1 MLNPDARGLY
11 TNAVCPPPGYVFDQ
25 AIATTYSLDPATL
38 LTLPTHLALAER
50 PSSAPPDP
58 IELLESLRRL
68 SDRFSV
74 YVDHTGIKA
83 PSTRNLLYGFLE
95 SMVIPVRAPR
105 GGVFHPKIWALR
117 FIEPDLDAPP
127 LIRLLVLSR
136 NITFDRSWDIA
147 LQLEG
152 QPGLR
157 YIAANRPL
165 GELIQSLPDM
175 SAQPVSESRRKQ
187 AEQLAEEIRKT
198 SWELPEGYESAEFH
212 VLGNNRRA
220 WSPPRAR
227 RMAVVSPFLTDTA
240 LAWLR
245 NQTDMLV
252 AVISRPEALNEL
264 EPAPMEERWFTLDD
278 AAETEDGEGADRRDT
293 LGLHAKVYVL
303 EKGAWTRLYLGSA
316 NATSASFI
324 ERKNVEVLVELT
336 GKTSRVGG
344 IDTLLGESGLGSLL
358 SEYVRPE
365 EGIQEADVEELAAL
379 KALNSAKAVLAE
391 AELKVV
397 CKPDGDAWQLMLLA
411 SREFQ
416 LPGIARL
423 AAWPITIAEDRAVD
437 IMGIT
442 QCKAM
447 ELGRYATESLTGLI
461 AFELAADVKNLKLR
475 LVLNLPIEGLPENR
489 DDAIFRLVLNNRD
502 GFLRYLRLM
511 LGEEGSP
518 FGNED
523 RLFNGEGGKGGW
535 SPRFSDEVPI
545 LEELVRTFSRNP
557 EKLKDV
563 RAVMDRLRKN
573 PDTAS
578 IIPPDFV
585 RVWTVFEDALREAG
599 R

>member
-1 MLNPDARGLY
+1 MLSPDARGLY
-11 TNAVCPPPGYVFDQ
+11 TNAVCPPPGYIFDQ
-25 AIATTYSLDPATL
+25 AIATTYSIDPATL

-50 PSSAPPDP
+50 PSSSPPDP
-58 IELLESLRRL
+58 IKLLESLRRL

-105 GGVFHPKIWALR
+105 GGVFHPKIWVLR

-152 QPGLR
+152 RPGLR

-165 GELIQSLPDM
+165 GELIQTLPVM
-175 SAQPVSESRRKQ
+175 SALPVSEARRLR
-187 AEQLAEEIRKT
+187 AEQLADEIRKT
-198 SWELPEGYESAEFH
+198 DWELPEGYESVDFH

-227 RMAVVSPFLTDTA
+227 RMAVVSPFLTDNA

-245 NQTDMLV
+245 SQTDKLV
-252 AVISRPEALNEL
+252 AVVSRPEALNDL
-264 EPAPMEERWFTLDD
+264 EPAPAEERWLTLDD
-278 AAETEDGEGADRRDT
+278 AAETEDGEEADRRDT
-293 LGLHAKVYVL
+293 LGLHAKIYL
-303 EKGAWTRLYLGSA
+303 HEKGAWTRLYLGSA
-316 NATSASFI
+316 NATSASLI
-324 ERKNVEVLVELT
+324 ERKNVEVLVELA

-344 IDTLLGESGLGSLL
+344 IDALLGESGLGSLL
-358 SEYVRPE
+358 SEYVRQE
-365 EGIQEADVEELAAL
+365 EGMSAEDADEVAAHR
-379 KALNSAKAVLAE
+379 ALDSAKAVLAE
-391 AELKVV
+391 AALKVL
-397 CKPDGDAWQLMLLA
+397 CTPDGDAWKMMLSA
-411 SREFQ
+411 SREFL

-423 AAWPITIAEDRAVD
+423 AAWPITVAEDRAMD

-442 QCKAM
+442 QARAI
-447 ELGRYATESLTGLI
+447 ELGRYAVESTTGLI
-461 AFELAADVKNLKLR
+461 AFELETDIKNLKTT

-489 DDAIFRLVLNNRD
+489 DDAIFRLVLNNRE
-502 GFLRYLRLM
+502 GFLRYLRML
-511 LGEEGSP
+511 LGEDGAP
-518 FGNED
+518 FGS
-523 RLFNGEGGKGGW
+523 EGGVFGGGDGNGGW

-545 LEELVRTFSRNP
+545 LEELARAFSRNP

-563 RAVMDRLRKN
+563 RAVLDRLKKN

-585 RVWTVFEDALREAG
+585 RVWTVFEDAMREVG

>member
-11 TNAVCPPPGYVFDQ
+11 TNAVCPPPGYIFDQ

-58 IELLESLRRL
+58 IKLLESLRRL

-127 LIRLLVLSR
+127 LIRLLILSR

-152 QPGLR
+152 RPGLR
-157 YIAANRPL
+157 YIAANRQL
-165 GELIQSLPDM
+165 GELIQALPAM
-175 SAQPVSESRRKQ
+175 SAQPVFESRRLQ
-187 AEQLAEEIRKT
+187 AEQLSEEIRKT
-198 SWELPEGYESAEFH
+198 DWELPEGYESADFH
-212 VLGNNRRA
+212 VLGINRRA
-220 WSPPRAR
+220 WSPPRSR
-227 RMAVVSPFLTDTA
+227 RMAVVSPFLTDNA
-240 LAWLR
+240 LSWLR
-245 NQTDMLV
+245 NQTDKMV
-252 AVISRPEALNEL
+252 AVISRPEALNDL
-264 EPAPMEERWFTLDD
+264 KPAPTQERWFTLDD
-278 AAETEDGEGADRRDT
+278 AAETEDSEEADRRDT

-316 NATSASFI
+316 NATSASLL
-324 ERKNVEVLVELT
+324 ERSNVEVLVELA

-344 IDTLLGESGLGSLL
+344 IDTLLGDSGLGSLL
-358 SEYVRPE
+358 SEYVRPV
-365 EGIQEADVEELAAL
+365 EGIQAEDTEEVAAL
-379 KALNSAKAVLAE
+379 RALDSAKAVLAE
-391 AELKVV
+391 AELKVL
-397 CKPDGDAWQLMLLA
+397 CKPDGDAWQLTLLV

-423 AAWPITIAEDRAVD
+423 AAWPITVAEDRAVD
-437 IMGIT
+437 VMDIT
-442 QCKAM
+442 QSKSI
-447 ELGRYATESLTGLI
+447 ELGRYATESITGLI
-461 AFELAADVKNLKLR
+461 AFELATEIKNLKLR

-489 DDAIFRLVLNNRD
+489 DDAIFRLVLNNRE
-502 GFLRYLRLM
+502 GFLRYLRLL
-511 LGEEGSP
+511 LGEDGAP
-518 FGNED
+518 FGNEGSV
-523 RLFNGEGGKGGW
+523 FGGGDGNGGW
-535 SPRFSDEVPI
+535 SSRFSDEVPI
-545 LEELVRTFSRNP
+545 LEELARAFSRNP

-563 RAVMDRLRKN
+563 RAVLDRLKKN

-599 R
+599 C

>member
-1 MLNPDARGLY
+1 MLNPDTRGLY

-58 IELLESLRRL
+58 IKLLESLRRL

-152 QPGLR
+152 RPGLR

-165 GELIQSLPDM
+165 GELIQTLPAM
-175 SAQPVSESRRKQ
+175 SVQPVSESRRQQ
-187 AEQLAEEIRKT
+187 AEQLSEEIRKT
-198 SWELPEGYESAEFH
+198 DWELPEGYESADFH
-212 VLGNNRRA
+212 VLGINRRA
-220 WSPPRAR
+220 WSPPRSR

-240 LAWLR
+240 LSWLR
-245 NQTDMLV
+245 NQTDKLV
-252 AVISRPEALNEL
+252 AVISRPEALNDL
-264 EPAPMEERWFTLDD
+264 KPAPAEERWFTLDD
-278 AAETEDGEGADRRDT
+278 AAETEEGEEADRRDT

-316 NATSASFI
+316 NATGASLI
-324 ERKNVEVLVELT
+324 ERKNVEVLVELA

-344 IDTLLGESGLGSLL
+344 IDTLIGESGLGSLL
-358 SEYVRPE
+358 SVYVRPE
-365 EGIQEADVEELAAL
+365 EGNQAEDAEEVAAL
-379 KALNSAKAVLAE
+379 RALDTAKAVLAE
-391 AELKVV
+391 AELKVL
-397 CKPDGDAWQLMLLA
+397 CKPDGDAWQLLLLA

-423 AAWPITIAEDRAVD
+423 AAWPISVAEDRAVD

-461 AFELAADVKNLKLR
+461 AFELATDVKNLKLR

-502 GFLRYLRLM
+502 GFLQYLRLL
-511 LGEEGSP
+511 LGEEGLP
-518 FGNED
+518 FGNESGV
-523 RLFNGEGGKGGW
+523 FGGGDGNGGW
-535 SPRFSDEVPI
+535 SPRFSDEAPI
-545 LEELVRTFSRNP
+545 LEELARAFSRKP
-557 EKLKDV
+557 EKLRDV
-563 RAVMDRLRKN
+563 RAVLGRLKKN
-573 PDTAS
+573 PDAAS
-578 IIPPDFV
+578 IIPPDFL
-585 RVWTVFEDALREAG
+585 RVWAVFEDALRETG
-599 R
+599 Q

>member
-11 TNAVCPPPGYVFDQ
+11 TNSVCPPPGYIFDQ
-25 AIATTYSLDPATL
+25 AIATTYSLDPATM

-58 IELLESLRRL
+58 IKLLESLRRL

-152 QPGLR
+152 RPGLR
-157 YIAANRPL
+157 YIGANRPL
-165 GELIQSLPDM
+165 GELIQALPAM
-175 SAQPVSESRRKQ
+175 SVQPVSETRRLQ

-198 SWELPEGYESAEFH
+198 DWELPEGYESADFH
-212 VLGNNRRA
+212 VLGINRRA
-220 WSPPRAR
+220 WSPPRSR
-227 RMAVVSPFLTDTA
+227 RMAVVSPFLTDNA
-240 LAWLR
+240 LSWLR
-245 NQTDMLV
+245 NQTDKLV

-264 EPAPMEERWFTLDD
+264 EPAPEERWFTLDD
-278 AAETEDGEGADRRDT
+278 AAETEDSEEADRRDT

-316 NATSASFI
+316 NVTSASLL
-324 ERKNVEVLVELT
+324 ERSNVEVLVELT

-344 IDTLLGESGLGSLL
+344 IDTLLGDSGLGSLL

-365 EGIQEADVEELAAL
+365 EGIQAEDAEEVAAL
-379 KALNSAKAVLAE
+379 RALDSAKAVLAE
-391 AELKVV
+391 AELKVL
-397 CKPDGDAWQLMLLA
+397 CKPDGDASQLTLLV

-423 AAWPITIAEDRAVD
+423 AAWPITVAEDRAVD
-437 IMGIT
+437 VMGIT
-442 QCKAM
+442 QSKSI
-447 ELGRYATESLTGLI
+447 ELGRYATESITGLI
-461 AFELAADVKNLKLR
+461 AFELATEIKNLKLR

-489 DDAIFRLVLNNRD
+489 DDAIFRLVLNNRE
-502 GFLRYLRLM
+502 GFLRYLRLL
-511 LGEEGSP
+511 LGEDGAP
-518 FGNED
+518 FGNEGSV
-523 RLFNGEGGKGGW
+523 FGGGDGNGGW

-545 LEELVRTFSRNP
+545 LEELARAFSRNP

-563 RAVMDRLRKN
+563 RAVLDRLKKN
-573 PDTAS
+573 PDKAS

-599 R
+599 C